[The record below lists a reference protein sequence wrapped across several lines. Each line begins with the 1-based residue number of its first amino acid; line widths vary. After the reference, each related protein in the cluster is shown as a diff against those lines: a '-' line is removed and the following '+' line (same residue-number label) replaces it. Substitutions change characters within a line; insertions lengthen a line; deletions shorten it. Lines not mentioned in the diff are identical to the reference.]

1 MPVFVVLLRIRY
13 YNIHWKKIDWQKV
26 CLVWMTYYIMFVKLQ
41 ENTMHAVL
49 QKIHYDF
56 VKHVLY
62 TKKKQLL
69 MCLNV

>member
-1 MPVFVVLLRIRY
+1 
-13 YNIHWKKIDWQKV
+13 
-26 CLVWMTYYIMFVKLQ
+26 MTYYIMFVKLQ

-62 TKKKQLL
+62 TKKNTTS
-69 MCLNV
+69 NVLKCIVHNIIILCQSM